1 MNKGMKETEER
12 DGVAGGVNKR
22 ISKEEERIPPR
33 CNSSSLVPWPQ
44 QEPGLNHTLL
54 QARPDRSFLAD
65 VREPKPVALSSQLA
79 RTTNIPN
86 IFHSTMSHHRQV
98 HDPASF
104 IFHKV
109 RVYHNRSS
117 TYHSVLFLYFNTYFL
132 SSLGDRIKPS
142 LGNVRVG

>member
-1 MNKGMKETEER
+1 MKETEER

-79 RTTNIPN
+79 RTTNTPN
-86 IFHSTMSHHRQV
+86 TCHTIDKFTTR
-98 HDPASF
+98 PASF
-104 IFHKV
+104 IFHAV
-109 RVYHNRSS
+109 SVYHNRSS